1 MQRPTEVNYNEE
13 QTQYLVNEYVND
25 PTKATVDRLA
35 QEMEKSPKSII
46 GKLSREGV
54 YRRSVYKTKTGESPV
69 TKEQFVRDIEDAL
82 GINHESLTGLEK
94 SPKNI
99 LKQLRDSLLLNW
111 GLNGVRQ
118 TTTPKVQVRKIVGKM

>member
-1 MQRPTEVNYNEE
+1 MNYNEE

-69 TKEQFVRDIEDAL
+69 TKEQLVRDIEDVL

-99 LKQLRDSLLLNW
+99 LKQLRDSL
-111 GLNGVRQ
+111 
-118 TTTPKVQVRKIVGKM
+118 P